1 MIDIIVL
8 FGWTFIIGVFVLG
21 AYLTSENDF
30 KNSKAYK
37 DLNETILNRNE
48 NI

>member
-1 MIDIIVL
+1 MIDVIVL

-21 AYLTSENDF
+21 VYLTAEDDF

-48 NI
+48 NV